1 MIIFVATIQTNNMFI
16 ESLKKE
22 DRIILHPFYSF
33 TTDEGKEVLSK
44 LESNPD
50 KYDHYWESVFRKDM
64 FCISHSDL
72 VLYDLDNLPE
82 EGRYLTMAASL
93 RKPIIGI
100 SDILKPAPIYFS
112 GSILAVMKPRQVLS
126 MLPFIIESDTFLNL
140 PNIVVEDED
149 NTDAETILSN
159 P

>member
-1 MIIFVATIQTNNMFI
+1 MIIFVATIQTNNTFI

-33 TTDEGKEVLSK
+33 TTEEGKEVLNK
-44 LESNPD
+44 LKANVD
-50 KYDHYWESVFRKDM
+50 NYDHYWESVFRKDM
-64 FCISHSDL
+64 FCINNSDL

-100 SDILKPAPIYFS
+100 SDVLKPAPIYFS

-126 MLPFIIESDTFLNL
+126 MLPFIIESDTFLEL
-140 PNIVVEDED
+140 PSIVADDGVNADV
-149 NTDAETILSN
+149 ETILSN